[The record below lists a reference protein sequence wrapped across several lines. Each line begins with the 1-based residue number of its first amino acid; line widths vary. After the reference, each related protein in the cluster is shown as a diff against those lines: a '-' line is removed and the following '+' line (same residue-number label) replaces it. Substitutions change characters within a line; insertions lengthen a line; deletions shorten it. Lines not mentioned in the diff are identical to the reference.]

1 MFSGLWAIA
10 NQEAGAPLGQAAPYL
25 YTLPAGAVYDIVP
38 VTSKTNV
45 NASIQ
50 EPTVTNKY
58 TPAEVAGV
66 TSGAFVSAIWD
77 YADAADTALVL
88 TFGTDPGLTTHKG
101 WDDVTG
107 VGTPNAKAFADAFAP
122 APAVKK

>member
-1 MFSGLWAIA
+1 
-10 NQEAGAPLGQAAPYL
+10 
-25 YTLPAGAVYDIVP
+25 VYDIVP

-50 EPTVTNKY
+50 EPTGTNKY

-77 YADAADTALVL
+77 YVFSADTALVL